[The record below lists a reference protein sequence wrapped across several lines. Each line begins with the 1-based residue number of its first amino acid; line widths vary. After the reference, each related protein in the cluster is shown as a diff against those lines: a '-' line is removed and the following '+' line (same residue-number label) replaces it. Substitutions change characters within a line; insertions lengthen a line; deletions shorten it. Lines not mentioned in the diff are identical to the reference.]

1 MNTIKICPGCGTPL
15 PQDAPAGLC
24 PKCLLATD
32 PSRTRTVSGAE
43 LPTRRVPV
51 PGQEFGSYRILR
63 LLGQGGMG
71 EVYEAEDLHNG
82 RRVALKVMSHALA
95 TEADRKR
102 FLREGRLAASV
113 NHPNV
118 VYVHGSEEID
128 SSPVIAMELVHG
140 GTLHDQ
146 LKRRGSVPVAEAVKA
161 ILQVVDGLEAAHN
174 AGVLHRDIKPSN
186 CFLAA
191 DGSVKVGDFG
201 LSVSTL
207 ARGESLLTAAGSV
220 LGTPAYASPEQLRG
234 EELDGR
240 SDIYSV
246 GASLYHLLTGKT
258 PYTATEFVKL
268 ITEVL
273 EKKPA
278 PPSALRQDIP
288 AELSKIVLR
297 CLAKDRAARFQSY
310 ADLREALLPFSAV
323 ETVPAKPARRFLAG
337 AIDDLFA
344 YGPSFLFLTYW
355 SFDPLDYFVRERTAI
370 AALVWLA
377 FYFWYFVYFGVAE
390 GLWGAA
396 LGKTICGLRVVGK
409 SGHAPGI
416 SRALFRVTVYV
427 LPTVIPSLVYLAL
440 VSHADMRA
448 SLARGDELI
457 TDWLWWPPFL
467 LLFITMRRRNG
478 YAAIHDQLSGTR
490 VIVRPRTENR
500 PRLAKAEFTGEA
512 AAATSVGPY
521 EVRSSLW
528 RKAGEELLLAFDPAL
543 RRNVWIHIRAV
554 SSPPLNFA
562 RRDLSRPARLRWL
575 NGGQTESN
583 RWDAYEAIDGVPL
596 LGDRRESISWP
607 AVRFWL
613 LDLAQEIASG
623 IDEPATAS
631 VLALDRVWLS
641 TNGRALILE
650 FTASGVSRTEVP
662 RPCRD
667 VTEMQAFL
675 FEVAQSALGE
685 STSMP
690 PEAQSF
696 LAALNRRAFEKPE
709 FIVGNL
715 SHLITKPAEVT
726 RGWRAMSLV
735 FLPACFALL
744 GIFVAGVLNFER
756 IRTERAWRNL
766 HPDRPLF
773 HHAAHIY
780 VGYVEDQAEG
790 TDVSEDLPL
799 ARAYLVNHFS
809 DVITNQ
815 TFWSNPTLRAGF
827 GVSEERIIREALAA
841 SPPAPKIAQEAE
853 RVVPKWIKKKEA
865 QERRIPIGV
874 FLGVLLFGPLCA
886 ALIEF
891 IGSTLFRRSPTLT
904 LFGIA
909 VVSDKG
915 QVATRGRLLWRWAI
929 AWLPLALLLF
939 VALWILAVKGTFELV
954 VVLGSVAGVLAV
966 ASVVAITVHAIL
978 HPSRGLADRLT
989 GTALVPK

>member
-32 PSRTRTVSGAE
+32 PSRTRVVSEAE
-43 LPTRRVPV
+43 LSNRRVPV
-51 PGQEFGSYRILR
+51 PGQEFGHYRIVR

-71 EVYEAEDLHNG
+71 EVYEAEDVHSG

-95 TEADRKR
+95 TDADRKR
-102 FLREGRLAASV
+102 FLREGRLAAAV

-128 SSPVIAMELVHG
+128 SAPVIAMELVHG

-146 LKRRGSVPVAEAVKA
+146 LKRRGPLPVAEAVEA
-161 ILQVVDGLEAAHN
+161 ILQVIEGLEAAHN

-186 CFLAA
+186 CFFTA

-234 EELDGR
+234 EELDVR

-246 GASLYHLLTGKT
+246 GASVYHLLTGKT

-278 PPSALRQDIP
+278 PPSALRQEIQV
-288 AELSKIVLR
+288 ELSKVVLR

-323 ETVPAKPARRFLAG
+323 EVVPAKPARRVLAG
-337 AIDDLFA
+337 IIDDLFA

-355 SFDPLDYFVRERTAI
+355 SFDPLDYFVRERTAT
-370 AALVWLA
+370 AALVWAA
-377 FYFWYFVYFGVAE
+377 FYSWYFVYFGIAE

-396 LGKTICGLRVVGK
+396 VGKTICGLRVVGRN
-409 SGHAPGI
+409 GHAPGI
-416 SRALFRVTVYV
+416 ARAFLRVAIYV
-427 LPTVIPSLVYLAL
+427 LPTIIPSLLYFAL

-467 LLFITMRRRNG
+467 LLFITMRKRNG
-478 YAAIHDQLSGTR
+478 YAAIHDLLSGTR
-490 VIVRPRTENR
+490 VVVRPRTQVR
-500 PRLAKAEFTGEA
+500 PGLAKAEITGEA
-512 AAATSVGPY
+512 AGVTSFGPY

-528 RKAGEELLLAFDPAL
+528 RKDGEELLLAFDPAL
-543 RRNVWIHIRAV
+543 RRNVWIHFRPAA
-554 SSPPLNFA
+554 SSILTAA

-583 RWDAYEAIDGVPL
+583 RWDAYEAVDGVPL
-596 LGDRRESISWP
+596 LGDRRESRSWS

-613 LDLAQEIASG
+613 LDLAQEIATG
-623 IDEPATAS
+623 IEDPATAP
-631 VLALDRVWLS
+631 VLVMDRVWLS
-641 TNGRALILE
+641 ASGRALILD
-650 FTASGVSRTEVP
+650 FAGPGVSHADAP
-662 RPCRD
+662 RSCRD
-667 VTEMQAFL
+667 VAEMQSFL
-675 FEVAQSALGE
+675 SEIARVALGDNPA
-685 STSMP
+685 P
-690 PEAQSF
+690 PDAQSF
-696 LAALNRRAFEKPE
+696 LAALSRRAFEKPE
-709 FIVGNL
+709 FIIGNL
-715 SHLITKPAEVT
+715 SHLVTKPAEVT

-744 GIFVAGVLNFER
+744 GILAAGLLNFER
-756 IRTERAWRNL
+756 IRTERAWRSL
-766 HPDRPLF
+766 YPGRPLF
-773 HHAAHIY
+773 HHAAYTY
-780 VGYVEDQAEG
+780 VEQVEDQTEG
-790 TDVSEDLPL
+790 KDMSEDLLL
-799 ARAYLVNHFS
+799 ARAYLLNHFS

-827 GVSEERIIREALAA
+827 GASEERMIKAALAA
-841 SPPAPKIAQEAE
+841 PPPEPKIAQEAE
-853 RVVPKWIKKKEA
+853 RVVPKWIRKKEA

-874 FLGVLLFGPLCA
+874 FLGVLLFGPLWV
-886 ALIEF
+886 ALMEF
-891 IGSTLFRRSPTLT
+891 IGSGLFRRSPALS

-909 VVSDKG
+909 VVDRTG
-915 QVATRGRLLWRWAI
+915 QLASRGRLLWRWTI
-929 AWLPLALLLF
+929 AWLPVAAVLFVASYVLVVKGTLALLG
-939 VALWILAVKGTFELV
+939 AIAS
-954 VVLGSVAGVLAV
+954 VLGVLAI
-966 ASVVAITVHAIL
+966 ASLAAITVFAIL
-978 HPSRGLADRLT
+978 HPSRGLPDRLA